1 MRLGGP
7 VFYEG
12 EDPEE
17 FVRIHTLKGYR
28 AALCPQNLKAGQ
40 TQKIQAYRAAAVRKD
55 LIYAEVGAWC
65 NPLSEDPKEAGQA
78 RERIIERLSLA
89 EELGARACVN
99 VIGTRCPDNWYG
111 PDEKNYSEDFFA
123 EAVSVYRS
131 VIDAVRPKRT
141 RMTFEMMPYSF
152 LDCAQEYL
160 RFLKALDR
168 PEAGVHLDLVNCINS
183 PRRYFANREW
193 ITETFRIFAGVPICS
208 VHLKDIRLEC
218 QPVSTVFTEVP
229 IGEGAVHFPTLLK
242 ELAKLPEDTPVLLEH
257 LREERAYDL
266 AAARVRAYLKE
277 IEI

>member
-40 TQKIQAYRAAAVRKD
+40 TQKIQAYRAAAARKD

-99 VIGTRCPDNWYG
+99 VIGTRCPGNWYG

-160 RFLKALDR
+160 RFLKA
-168 PEAGVHLDLVNCINS
+168 AGPAGSRRS
-183 PRRYFANREW
+183 PGPGQLYQQ
-193 ITETFRIFAGVPICS
+193 S
-208 VHLKDIRLEC
+208 
-218 QPVSTVFTEVP
+218 
-229 IGEGAVHFPTLLK
+229 PTLLC
-242 ELAKLPEDTPVLLEH
+242 EPGVDYRNLSYLCGSPDLFRAFEGHPAGMPAGQYGFYGSSDW
-257 LREERAYDL
+257 RGRSSFSNAAERAGKASGGY
-266 AAARVRAYLKE
+266 AGSTGASEGRTGV
-277 IEI
+277 